1 MEYSNPPVPEGINSD
16 GSRPVREFFLK
27 GGMTV
32 GIFAL
37 CLICIGWIASL
48 AAPFVPFAWEA
59 RAASRFFP
67 ETPPGPEEQELRRLA
82 ARLTAAMDLP
92 EGMRITVHYNSGAT
106 VNAFAAPGGHI
117 VVFRG
122 ILERLGSEDELAMLL
137 AHEIAHVKHR
147 DVARGMLRGL
157 GVMLLMAG
165 VESVGPVL
173 GGVEQMGS
181 LSFSRR
187 QERRA
192 DREATRAVAALYG
205 HTGGAIRLFENL
217 KQAVY
222 GDKRELP
229 ELVSSHPDFA
239 HRIARIREQS
249 RELGRPANG
258 ELTPLSGVLAGVKS
272 ENK

>member
-1 MEYSNPPVPEGINSD
+1 MEFVNPPVPEGINSD
-16 GSRPVREFFLK
+16 NRRPLREFFLR
-27 GGMTV
+27 GGMAA

-37 CLICIGWIASL
+37 CLLLVGWIASL
-48 AAPFVPFAWEA
+48 VAPFVPFSWEE
-59 RAASRFFP
+59 RAAARFFP
-67 ETPPGPEEQELRRLA
+67 ATSRTPGPEERELRRLA
-82 ARLTAAMDLP
+82 ARAAAVMDLP
-92 EGMRITVHYNSGAT
+92 EGMRITVHYNPGET

-122 ILERLGSEDELAMLL
+122 ILDRLGSEDELAMLL

-147 DVARGMLRGL
+147 DVARGLVRAL
-157 GVMLLMAG
+157 GVMLLMSG

-173 GGVEQMGS
+173 GGVEQMGA
-181 LSFSRR
+181 LSFSRG

-192 DREATRAVAALYG
+192 DHEATRAVAALYG

-249 RELGRPANG
+249 RELGRPESGA
-258 ELTPLSGVLAGVKS
+258 LTPLGGALGKRP
-272 ENK
+272 E